1 VGDVAVNGEGGIA
14 ILGVFVAD
22 AAFRTV
28 RRPRSGETVLGES
41 FALGPGGKGS
51 NQAVAAGRLG
61 ARVRFVTR
69 LGDDAFAELAERT
82 WREAGVEPVVTRD
95 PASYTGA
102 ACIVVDA
109 VTGDNAIVVCPGA
122 GGELAP
128 ADVDAAAA
136 AIAGSAVFMTQ
147 LEQPI
152 AAAVRGLEIARA
164 AGVTTILDPA
174 PAVTLEDELLA
185 LADILTPNEG
195 EAAALTG
202 REVASVDDARRA
214 GDALLAR
221 GAGKVVLTLGAQ
233 GVLVHGGGQSA
244 HIPAVDAGPVVDTTG
259 AGDAFNGGLAAALAR
274 GDDLLA
280 AARFG
285 NRVAAVAV
293 TRHGTAAAMPSADEV
308 LGRSS

>member
-1 VGDVAVNGEGGIA
+1 MSGDGIT

-22 AAFRTV
+22 AAFRTP
-28 RRPRSGETVLGES
+28 RRPRLGETVLGES

-109 VTGDNAIVVCPGA
+109 LSGDNAIIICPGA

-128 ADVDAAAA
+128 ADVDAAED
-136 AIAGSAVFMTQ
+136 AIVGAAVFMTQ
-147 LEQPI
+147 LEQPV
-152 AAAVRGLEIARA
+152 AAAARGLALART

-174 PAVTLEDELLA
+174 PAIALDDAILA
-185 LADILTPNEG
+185 LADIVTPNES
-195 EAAALTG
+195 EAAALSGIEVTG
-202 REVASVDDARRA
+202 LDDARRA
-214 GDALLAR
+214 AEALIAR

-233 GVLVHGGGQSA
+233 GALVHDGTA
-244 HIPAVDAGPVVDTTG
+244 AVHVAAVPVGAVVDTTG
-259 AGDAFNGGLAAALAR
+259 AGDAFNGGLAVALAR
-274 GDDLLA
+274 GEDLLA
-280 AARFG
+280 AARFAA
-285 NRVAAVAV
+285 RVAAVAV
-293 TRHGTAAAMPSADEV
+293 TRHGTAAAMPWAVD
-308 LGRSS
+308 LLARSS